1 MASEAGMVTAI
12 ILTSPNPQVWHL
24 LGLPAPGEPGAPAAA
39 ESRAPD
45 SGDLDG
51 SGNASSF
58 GAFLQRETS
67 SSRAFLQRENLGK
80 CADFLL

>member
-1 MASEAGMVTAI
+1 MVTAI
-12 ILTSPNPQVWHL
+12 ILTSPDPQVWHL
-24 LGLPAPGEPGAPAAA
+24 LGLPAPGEPEAPAAA

-45 SGDLDG
+45 SGELDG

-58 GAFLQRETS
+58 
-67 SSRAFLQRENLGK
+67 RALLQRENLSK